1 MKKKIFKHIYQHIKL
16 INENQKDIFDCV
28 EKITKEIKKTLKN
41 KKTIFF
47 AGNGGSAAD
56 CEHLAGELIVAHILL
71 YTEGIIQLSN
81 VIHRIRLYKFFC
93 C

>member
-1 MKKKIFKHIYQHIKL
+1 MKKKIVKHIYQHIKL

-47 AGNGGSAAD
+47 ISS
-56 CEHLAGELIVAHILL
+56 
-71 YTEGIIQLSN
+71 Y
-81 VIHRIRLYKFFC
+81 
-93 C
+93 